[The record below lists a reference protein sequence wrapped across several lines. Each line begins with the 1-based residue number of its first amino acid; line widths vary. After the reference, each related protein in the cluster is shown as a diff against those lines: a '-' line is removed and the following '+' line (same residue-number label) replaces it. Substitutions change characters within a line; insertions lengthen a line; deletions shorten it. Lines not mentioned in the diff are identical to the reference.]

1 MENNITLRLTLPN
14 RTQHHSNRTQHYSNR
29 YHKPM
34 FEKNSELTPYQASP
48 NAKNLAQWLAFIRLF
63 CYVRTP
69 ACIYSKMETPYS
81 HRTFRTTKII
91 PVPPY
96 VSNILCD
103 IYNEHTAR
111 DATSSE
117 DAENLLFNKA
127 FGEIITDVPISSTY
141 KPRGLEPYG
150 ISKYAVLRVGDDLV
164 RCASQAVG
172 CAEDELRVELVKAV
186 THLGRGAE
194 EPGPL
199 WWPELVWLESHG
211 GQWLWNV
218 LIEALD

>member
-1 MENNITLRLTLPN
+1 
-14 RTQHHSNRTQHYSNR
+14 
-29 YHKPM
+29 M
-34 FEKNSELTPYQASP
+34 FEINSELTPYQASP
-48 NAKNLAQWLAFIRLF
+48 SARNLAQWLAFIRLF

-103 IYNEHTAR
+103 IYNEHTAVLASSSAKI
-111 DATSSE
+111 DAREAASSE

-127 FGEIITDVPISSTY
+127 FGEVITDVPISSTY

-150 ISKYAVLRVGDDLV
+150 ISKYAVVRFGEGLV
-164 RCASQAVG
+164 RCASRDVG
-172 CAEDELRVELVKAV
+172 CAEQEMREELVRAV
-186 THLGRGAE
+186 SHLGRGASA
-194 EPGPL
+194 PGPL
-199 WWPELVWLESHG
+199 WWDELVWLEKHG
-211 GQWLWNV
+211 GQWLWGV

>member
-1 MENNITLRLTLPN
+1 
-14 RTQHHSNRTQHYSNR
+14 
-29 YHKPM
+29 M
-34 FEKNSELTPYQASP
+34 FEINSELTPYQASP
-48 NAKNLAQWLAFIRLF
+48 NARNLAQWLAFIRLF

-91 PVPPY
+91 PAPPY

-164 RCASQAVG
+164 RCASRAVG
-172 CAEDELRVELVKAV
+172 CTESDLREELVKAV

-199 WWPELVWLESHG
+199 WWEEIKWHEKHG